1 MLLFLGCANYGRL
14 ESIDNGSSYVKLE
27 EKISCRG
34 KGYVLIKNY
43 PQSRLNFNFNSTKEE
58 LFMLFKDM
66 FGRKQFQ
73 LSIIKNKIEV
83 FSLRKKENIPLDSFS
98 SISPLFENIEPK
110 DLIDLAWGVIPES
123 FISKSGQKKADEN
136 LILFNTYETSL
147 GYLINEISFHSV
159 DDISEINLFFLKREF
174 DTIYPHLINEKI

>member
-1 MLLFLGCANYGRL
+1 MGCANYGRF
-14 ESIDNGSSYVKLE
+14 ESIDDKRSYVKLE

-34 KGYVLIKNY
+34 KGYILIKNY

-58 LFMLFKDM
+58 LFMLFKDI

-73 LSIIKNKIEV
+73 LRIINNEIEV
-83 FSLRKKENIPLDSFS
+83 FSLRKKEIIPLESYS

-110 DLIDLAWGVIPES
+110 DLIDFVWGVIPES
-123 FISKSGQKKADEN
+123 FVSNSVQKKTN
-136 LILFNTYETSL
+136 KNRILFNTYETTL
-147 GYLINEISFHSV
+147 GYLINEISFHSE

>member
-14 ESIDNGSSYVKLE
+14 ESIDDGRSYVKLE

-34 KGYVLIKNY
+34 KWYVLIKNY

-58 LFMLFKDM
+58 LFMLFKDI

-73 LSIIKNKIEV
+73 LSIKKNKIEV
-83 FSLRKKENIPLDSFS
+83 FSLRKKENIPLEFFS

-110 DLIDLAWGVIPES
+110 DLIDFAWGVIPES
-123 FISKSGQKKADEN
+123 LISESGQKKADEN
-136 LILFNTYETSL
+136 LILFNTYETSF

-159 DDISEINLFFLKREF
+159 DDISEVNLFFLKREF

>member
-14 ESIDNGSSYVKLE
+14 ESIDDGRSYVKLE

-110 DLIDLAWGVIPES
+110 DLIDLAWGLY
-123 FISKSGQKKADEN
+123 QKALFQSQVRKKQMK
-136 LILFNTYETSL
+136 ILF
-147 GYLINEISFHSV
+147 YLIHMKQVLVI
-159 DDISEINLFFLKREF
+159 
-174 DTIYPHLINEKI
+174 

>member
-1 MLLFLGCANYGRL
+1 MLFFLGCANYGRL
-14 ESIDNGSSYVKLE
+14 ESIDYERSYAKLE
-27 EKISCRG
+27 KKISCRG

-58 LFMLFKDM
+58 LFMLFKDI

-73 LSIIKNKIEV
+73 LSIIKNKVEV
-83 FSLRKKENIPLDSFS
+83 FSLRKKENIPLKSLS
-98 SISPLFENIEPK
+98 LISPLFENIEPK

-123 FISKSGQKKADEN
+123 IISNSRQRKADEN
-136 LILFNTYETSL
+136 LISFNTYKTSL
-147 GYLINEISFHSV
+147 GYLINEISFHNV
-159 DDISEINLFFLKREF
+159 DEISEINLFFLKREF

>member
-14 ESIDNGSSYVKLE
+14 ESIDDGRSYVKLE

-34 KGYVLIKNY
+34 KGYVQIKNY

-58 LFMLFKDM
+58 LFMLFKDI

-73 LSIIKNKIEV
+73 LRIIKNKIEV
-83 FSLRKKENIPLDSFS
+83 FSLRKKENIPLESFS
-98 SISPLFENIEPK
+98 SISPLFENLEPK

-136 LILFNTYETSL
+136 LILFNTYETSF